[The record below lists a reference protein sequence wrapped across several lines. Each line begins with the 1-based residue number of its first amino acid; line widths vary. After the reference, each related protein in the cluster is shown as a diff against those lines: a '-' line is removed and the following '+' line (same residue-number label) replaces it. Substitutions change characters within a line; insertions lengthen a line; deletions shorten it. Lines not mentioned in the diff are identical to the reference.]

1 MIKSDPKWGKDKKST
16 VPGRDSSM
24 LDSSS
29 KLPRKNPKLTKP
41 SPSMDALSFS
51 FESLKASDK
60 SEPVIK
66 RRPREKPF
74 ASRTINQNIKKQS
87 KHQIVL
93 PPYKLKWNYKPTKLH
108 ISQGEQENREMKLP
122 KLESISNP
130 SSSSSVIENKLQYR
144 SPVKRSLTSTKVTF
158 KNEFETEVS
167 WHTPKRNKVINHG
180 VRTTHKA

>member
-1 MIKSDPKWGKDKKST
+1 
-16 VPGRDSSM
+16 
-24 LDSSS
+24 
-29 KLPRKNPKLTKP
+29 
-41 SPSMDALSFS
+41 MDALSSS

-60 SEPVIK
+60 SEPVVK
-66 RRPREKPF
+66 RRPRDNPF
-74 ASRTINQNIKKQS
+74 ASRTSINQNIRNQS

-93 PPYKLKWNYKPTKLH
+93 PPDKLKWNYKPTKLH